1 MGLVKVVADIGI
13 NRDGLQEIEFLVD
26 TRSFYTFLPA
36 ALAESMGIDFPVTSR
51 VVLADSREAE
61 VRVGVAYLR
70 LEDREGG
77 IMVATMNVPM
87 PLLGASALEI
97 LGLKVDLVSEVLE
110 HSRPFGPSALAGL
123 VAFADTLRS
132 QF

>member
-1 MGLVKVVADIGI
+1 MGLVKVIADIGL
-13 NRDGLQEIEFLVD
+13 NRDGLQEVEFLVD
-26 TRSFYTFLPA
+26 TGSFYTFLPTD
-36 ALAESMGIDFPVTSR
+36 LAESMGIDFPVTSR

-97 LGLKVDLVSEVLE
+97 LGLKVDPVSEVLE

-123 VAFADTLRS
+123 VASGDI
-132 QF
+132 

>member
-1 MGLVKVVADIGI
+1 MKVIADIGL
-13 NRDGLQEIEFLVD
+13 NRDGFQEIEFLVD
-26 TRSFYTFLPA
+26 TGFFYTFLPSD
-36 ALAESMGIDFPVTSR
+36 LAESMGIDFPVTSR

-97 LGLKVDLVSEVLE
+97 LGLKVDPVTEVLE

-123 VAFADTLRS
+123 VAFADTH
-132 QF
+132 

>member
-1 MGLVKVVADIGI
+1 M
-13 NRDGLQEIEFLVD
+13 
-26 TRSFYTFLPA
+26 
-36 ALAESMGIDFPVTSR
+36 TSR

-61 VRVGVAYLR
+61 ARVGVAYLS

-77 IMVATMNVPM
+77 IIVATMNVPM

-97 LGLKVDLVSEVLE
+97 LGLKVDPVSEVLE

-123 VAFADTLRS
+123 VAVAHT
-132 QF
+132 

>member
-1 MGLVKVVADIGI
+1 MW
-13 NRDGLQEIEFLVD
+13 
-26 TRSFYTFLPA
+26 TRVFYTFLPSD
-36 ALAESMGIDFPVTSR
+36 LAESMGIDFPVTSR

-97 LGLKVDLVSEVLE
+97 LGLKVDPVTEVLE

-123 VAFADTLRS
+123 VAFADTH
-132 QF
+132 

>member
-1 MGLVKVVADIGI
+1 MGLVKVVADIGL

-26 TRSFYTFLPA
+26 AGSFYTFLPTD
-36 ALAESMGIDFPVTSR
+36 LAESMGIDFPVASR
-51 VVLADSREAE
+51 VVLADSREADI
-61 VRVGVAYLR
+61 RVGVAYLR

-77 IMVATMNVPM
+77 IMVANMNVPM

-97 LGLKVDLVSEVLE
+97 LGLKVDPVNEVLE

-123 VAFADTLRS
+123 IAFADT
-132 QF
+132 

>member
-1 MGLVKVVADIGI
+1 MGLVKVVADIGL

-26 TRSFYTFLPA
+26 TGSFYTFLPTD
-36 ALAESMGIDFPVTSR
+36 LAESIGIDFPVTSR

-87 PLLGASALEI
+87 PLLGASALEV
-97 LGLKVDLVSEVLE
+97 LGLNVDPVTEVLE
-110 HSRPFGPSALAGL
+110 HSRPFGPSALAAL
-123 VAFADTLRS
+123 AAYADT
-132 QF
+132 